1 MTEINTNL
9 GKKKEL
15 HLLLYHTSMVYAMAS
30 ATIISIISLL
40 LPLMKYFV
48 KSTIRLLLWKTDTYG

>member
-15 HLLLYHTSMVYAMAS
+15 HLLLYHTSMVYAMGS
-30 ATIISIISLL
+30 ATIISIIS
-40 LPLMKYFV
+40 
-48 KSTIRLLLWKTDTYG
+48 TIITLNEIFC